1 MNIFEFLFFLLVTA
15 TVGAIVGVIVS
26 LFTGGLARGA
36 EVGAFVGP
44 IVAASGIT
52 IYLFISKIRKAR
64 AQKVTSKN
72 DENT

>member
-1 MNIFEFLFFLLVTA
+1 MNIFEFLVFLLVTA
-15 TVGAIVGVIVS
+15 TVGAIVVVIVS